1 MRNTTALAAADELDA
16 SSESQQLTD
25 KNSGLLPLR
34 QRRTSTH
41 HLQPG
46 GTLGPLGMPRRSAR
60 GSVSTR
66 LPLTTHNTVHGDVEK
81 KTEEAGY
88 LVTEQPIKTGKG
100 QRRVTRPHGE
110 PRRRRA
116 WTTRR
121 AHPRRALPPPG
132 ASQRGA
138 ARHRC
143 SRTRALRSMA
153 AHPAASSRDIGP
165 KRSAHRTGCICT
177 EPALSRIVRARMH
190 NDPMRTPGHIGGIK
204 IESDRSGW
212 SRFRTG
218 SIG

>member
-88 LVTEQPIKTGKG
+88 LVTEQGSKRGSACTAM
-100 QRRVTRPHGE
+100 QVD
-110 PRRRRA
+110 RRRSTKLHHFMPPTHDKPKPQESWDTSLAYVLKARG
-116 WTTRR
+116 
-121 AHPRRALPPPG
+121 HALAMKQG
-132 ASQRGA
+132 TIASLA
-138 ARHRC
+138 AR
-143 SRTRALRSMA
+143 LGV
-153 AHPAASSRDIGP
+153 AS
-165 KRSAHRTGCICT
+165 HQ
-177 EPALSRIVRARMH
+177 
-190 NDPMRTPGHIGGIK
+190 
-204 IESDRSGW
+204 
-212 SRFRTG
+212 
-218 SIG
+218 

>member
-66 LPLTTHNTVHGDVEK
+66 LP
-81 KTEEAGY
+81 
-88 LVTEQPIKTGKG
+88 PIKTGKG